1 MDTISVRVRNKI
13 ELSSVEKLKEY
24 TMVFRRVSGF
34 VFSLFMI
41 IVFCISCSNPSSP
54 NPEGTANLSIQ
65 TSLPSG
71 GGITMSINPSQEK
84 IVPDKLVIELKQNDE
99 TKFKGE
105 FDYKNSDESYTL
117 NNVTIGT
124 YDIVVTGKIKA
135 KDDGTK
141 EIMSGQST
149 CTVTANG
156 VNSCTVALKFSSDG
170 TGAIEVGITWKDLN
184 SSNSPISDA
193 LDNGSIGF
201 LAYYSKNDQ
210 PISGELT
217 DETMLDSLIKWAD
230 GDDMKACSF
239 IYYDDD
245 VPATGKNAE
254 DIYFIIY
261 TKDRNGNITA
271 VAKTFYTTLTVYSN
285 ILSIPDSNEVYNFV
299 LNGSNVDG
307 YLSNVT
313 NVQAEPAETDPQ
325 HAITVTWKNPDFS
338 NDVYP
343 MTVNVRIE
351 EENGSYTSTQSKKF
365 SSATEAKEGGS
376 LTFDKLSMQSTYSF
390 YFEIR
395 GAYGYSRDEL
405 KLSGQRT
412 RGVTAIAFKT
422 IFKDSYEMG
431 DKVSIDATITPDVA
445 DQDAFTI
452 KADNGTNNVVIDD
465 SAHTITFNSYGDYSI
480 YLVANENTEVT
491 SEKKTVT
498 VRLAAPANVTATKAN
513 DGIDLSWSTVSG
525 ATTYSIYRSDKP
537 ATVLDTVSVTTYK
550 DTKIGSGAT
559 YSYTVKAATDDP
571 KFNSDESSSSN
582 KVTTEPADFV
592 ITIPTIPEE
601 DFSSA
606 LAGISENYI
615 IIGDKD
621 SGSFTVGLQNEV
633 NGATHYEWQL
643 NGTTV
648 KSGDSIEDVSTVEI
662 GESTPGLKKNS
673 DDTINSLKLKITTAN
688 AVYSGTATFH
698 VLKDT
703 PKSIVSI
710 SDISNDKKI
719 SYNNPEQLV
728 VNFSGEGI
736 EPIINWTSS
745 DEAIAEVSD
754 NGVVTVHKMGD
765 VKITA
770 TANVTGE
777 SSSIDIRGYIPAK
790 EIKIVNLPH
799 TEMLLSG
806 NGIEIVDGSY
816 QEMNLMDYLV
826 VTAANGENVTSDKF
840 GIYSSDISWS
850 SDNTDAISINNHTG
864 VVKVGSTADKDVLIK
879 VVSSDNS
886 EVYEEVTMQAL
897 KLDIILNGSVV
908 TGGEGSVASITLIW
922 NDPSTLSLRFSD
934 NYIIESTYKDSNF
947 KNDWCLDGEIG
958 KVSGSLAFEITNS
971 GFTGIAKR
979 WSDAYEYTVT
989 AVIQNKAASSRIAV
1003 LSFTAI
1009 N

>member
-1 MDTISVRVRNKI
+1 MA
-13 ELSSVEKLKEY
+13 
-24 TMVFRRVSGF
+24 FRRVSGF
-34 VFSLFMI
+34 VFSIFMI
-41 IVFCISCSNPSSP
+41 IVLCISCSNPSSP

-71 GGITMSINPSQEK
+71 GGVTMSINPSQEK
-84 IVPDKLVIELKQNDE
+84 IVPDKLVIELKQNNE

-105 FDYKNSDESYTL
+105 FDFKNSDESYTL

-271 VAKTFYTTLTVYSN
+271 VAKTFHTTLTVYSN
-285 ILSIPDSNEVYNFV
+285 ILSIPDSNEIYNFV
-299 LNGSNVDG
+299 LNSSNVDG

-365 SSATEAKEGGS
+365 SSATEAKEDGS

-422 IFKDSYEMG
+422 IFKDSYVMG

-445 DQDAFTI
+445 AQDAFTI

-498 VRLAAPANVTATKAN
+498 VRLAAPANVTATKAD

-559 YSYTVKAATDDP
+559 YSYTVKATTDDP

-582 KVTTEPADFV
+582 EVTTEPADFV

-621 SGSFTVGLQNEV
+621 RGSFTVGLQNEV
-633 NGATHYEWQL
+633 SGATHYEWQL

-698 VLKDT
+698 VLKGNPGTILGITDEG
-703 PKSIVSI
+703 
-710 SDISNDKKI
+710 NDGR
-719 SYNNPEQLV
+719 
-728 VNFSGEGI
+728 VNYGEEETLSVNLSGNTI
-736 EPIINWTSS
+736 QPIIDWKSS
-745 DEAIAEVSD
+745 DTGIATVD
-754 NGVVTVHKMGD
+754 KNGNIEGVATGSTT
-765 VKITA
+765 ITA
-770 TANVTGE
+770 TISSTGE
-777 SSSIDIRGYIPAK
+777 SFKKS
-790 EIKIVNLPH
+790 
-799 TEMLLSG
+799 
-806 NGIEIVDGSY
+806 IEIYNYATDLSVDNPSHVLIVEKNGVEVDDSY
-816 QEMNLMDYLV
+816 SNI
-826 VTAANGENVTSDKF
+826 TISANPIAADSNSDTTSNVSWKVISGDNQISIKDNG
-840 GIYSSDISWS
+840 
-850 SDNTDAISINNHTG
+850 DNTVTISSLNTDGGGTATVEAEIDGIKKQVEIT
-864 VVKVGSTADKDVLIK
+864 VIDFDIKVGSDIVTGKFHSMYGEIWNGKPYDLTVVIYPDIYNSETALNQFKLSTGWGLKDSEGKYEDGTWGSTRNLLEDFTTLTAKFLRNSSASDIK
-879 VVSSDNS
+879 VTCFIKNSSG
-886 EVYEEVTMQAL
+886 T
-897 KLDIILNGSVV
+897 
-908 TGGEGSVASITLIW
+908 VAKI
-922 NDPSTLSLRFSD
+922 
-934 NYIIESTYKDSNF
+934 
-947 KNDWCLDGEIG
+947 
-958 KVSGSLAFEITNS
+958 
-971 GFTGIAKR
+971 
-979 WSDAYEYTVT
+979 
-989 AVIQNKAASSRIAV
+989 
-1003 LSFTAI
+1003 SFTAI
-1009 N
+1009 DA